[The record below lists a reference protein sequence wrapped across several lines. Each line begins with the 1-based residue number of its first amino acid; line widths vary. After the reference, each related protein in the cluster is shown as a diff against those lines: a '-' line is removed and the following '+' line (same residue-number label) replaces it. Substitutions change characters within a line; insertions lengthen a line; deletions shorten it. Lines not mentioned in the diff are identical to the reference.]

1 MCLIFSTLSEEN
13 VIFLIF
19 CLQVIFTDAEY
30 TGDDEGSGSST
41 ADPAN
46 IGIPP
51 TDDDSDNKPTE
62 RFPIK
67 CEYKLN
73 GEPITQP
80 PPPQDQEGINDI
92 GGGEN
97 HITLLM
103 DLYQSV
109 LYTRTVQKFPA
120 FAPRGD
126 RMFFQ
131 VGVEGS
137 DQMRVVPN
145 HCWIAPLGSALP
157 VNVHDLIVERYVCFL
172 RFWPRLILQD
182 QLLLDCM
189 DMVLDH

>member
-1 MCLIFSTLSEEN
+1 MFFNIL
-13 VIFLIF
+13 
-19 CLQVIFTDAEY
+19 LQVIFTDAEY

-41 ADPAN
+41 ADPSN
-46 IGIPP
+46 LGIPP
-51 TDDDSDNKPTE
+51 TDDDNQPTE

-67 CEYKLN
+67 CEYNLN

-80 PPPQDQEGINDI
+80 PPPQDQEGINGI
-92 GGGEN
+92 GGNEN

-109 LYTRTVQKFPA
+109 LYTRTVQNFPI

-137 DQMRVVPN
+137 DKMRVVPY
-145 HCWIAPLGSALP
+145 HCWIAPGGSALP
-157 VNVHDLIVERYVCFL
+157 VIVHELIVDR
-172 RFWPRLILQD
+172 
-182 QLLLDCM
+182 
-189 DMVLDH
+189 